1 MRLSPDEIAR
11 HLEVAGGLRLPGFD
25 LEDFRISLAG
35 AQEKTAFLWHRQA
48 WHKPVGATPSTH
60 IVKLPLGGIGGLGD
74 PVAGSVENEW
84 LCSRIIA
91 AFGLPVAETTMA
103 RFGTMQV
110 LIVDRFDRRLS
121 DDGDWWVRLPTEDF
135 CQIKGL
141 PPEKKY
147 EADGGP
153 GIDDI
158 LKVLAG
164 SDRPTEERE
173 RFLKTQILFW
183 ILAAPDGH
191 AKNFSVFLGPGG
203 TYRTTPLYDVLSVY
217 PWMGGGI
224 DRIPVQKLKMAMAV
238 RGKNAHYR
246 WNGIQRRHWVE
257 TARRNGLGGVVE
269 KLIQEVIEGTPRVIQ
284 NVESELPSGFPG
296 HVAESIFTGMER
308 AVIRLAAE

>member
-1 MRLSPDEIAR
+1 
-11 HLEVAGGLRLPGFD
+11 
-25 LEDFRISLAG
+25 
-35 AQEKTAFLWHRQA
+35 
-48 WHKPVGATPSTH
+48 
-60 IVKLPLGGIGGLGD
+60 
-74 PVAGSVENEW
+74 
-84 LCSRIIA
+84 
-91 AFGLPVAETTMA
+91 
-103 RFGTMQV
+103 MQV